1 MRETLLAYGLRTGKT
16 HLLDEWAMDCNG
28 DLTPDT
34 VTASS
39 GKRVWW
45 RCAKGH
51 TWQAAVYARTKQNA
65 GCPYCSNRLVWQG
78 YNDLASQAPEIAA
91 QWYQPMNGE
100 KTPETVLASSH
111 YKAWWRCPLGHIWR
125 TEVLVR
131 TVLGCGCPICAG
143 QEKIAH
149 HLEKLPLQCAEQRQ
163 TGDADMDILGILD
176 QIDEVIYISDL
187 ETHEIIY
194 VNRHGQKLLGPLQRG
209 VKCHTYLQAQDLPC
223 TFCTNDLLPRCPG
236 QRHTWVRKHPT
247 FGNMLLHDSIIEYA
261 GRPCRMEVA
270 IDISRY
276 VSDLDAARMDLAA
289 ERKLVAC
296 IETLVMSNDF
306 EAAINSMLRMII
318 EHYDADRAYI
328 FEFDWEKNLTHNT
341 YEICKD
347 GITPQIGN
355 LQNVPIDVVAVWVDV
370 FQHQQKKI
378 NIIEDVDALKD
389 DPARRIEY
397 DCLHPQG
404 ISSLITVPI
413 FVGGKLHGF
422 LGVDNPASHMDA
434 PELLMQVTYIAA
446 NELQKHLL
454 TEELTEKSYHD
465 PLTGLQNRLAYEEKL
480 LALQNGSERPIGV
493 GFVDINGLKYLNDTL
508 GHDYGN
514 KALLRACDVM
524 KTYFEPEMLYRVSG
538 DEFIILW
545 TDVGF
550 QSFRETCDL
559 MAQELHGAQE
569 ELASF
574 GRTWGT
580 AGEELPK
587 LIREAEQRMYDEKRR
602 HYLRSET
609 AASARPQYLD
619 ALLQEFR
626 DSTFQI
632 YLQPLYSIEQGRVYA
647 AEGLVRKI
655 DPRGKMHAP
664 IEFIHMMEQE
674 RMISMVDYEM
684 LRQACGLLVKWKAA
698 WPEFRIGCNMSRITL
713 AEPDYLNT
721 VDKIL
726 AETGADPK
734 RLTFE
739 ITEGS
744 QGIQLESMGSLLDA
758 LRARGITLA
767 MDDMGTEA
775 ACLEMLYLPQIQNV
789 KIDRSLI
796 CRAENSERE
805 QTVIRHLVDLCHDL
819 NMTCVAEGIETDSQ
833 IELLKQLG
841 CDRLQGY
848 KIGKPMPPE
857 EFLERFCPSRN

>member
-1 MRETLLAYGLRTGKT
+1 
-16 HLLDEWAMDCNG
+16 
-28 DLTPDT
+28 
-34 VTASS
+34 
-39 GKRVWW
+39 
-45 RCAKGH
+45 
-51 TWQAAVYARTKQNA
+51 
-65 GCPYCSNRLVWQG
+65 
-78 YNDLASQAPEIAA
+78 
-91 QWYQPMNGE
+91 
-100 KTPETVLASSH
+100 
-111 YKAWWRCPLGHIWR
+111 
-125 TEVLVR
+125 
-131 TVLGCGCPICAG
+131 
-143 QEKIAH
+143 
-149 HLEKLPLQCAEQRQ
+149 
-163 TGDADMDILGILD
+163 
-176 QIDEVIYISDL
+176 
-187 ETHEIIY
+187 
-194 VNRHGQKLLGPLQRG
+194 
-209 VKCHTYLQAQDLPC
+209 
-223 TFCTNDLLPRCPG
+223 
-236 QRHTWVRKHPT
+236 
-247 FGNMLLHDSIIEYA
+247 
-261 GRPCRMEVA
+261 
-270 IDISRY
+270 
-276 VSDLDAARMDLAA
+276 
-289 ERKLVAC
+289 
-296 IETLVMSNDF
+296 
-306 EAAINSMLRMII
+306 
-318 EHYDADRAYI
+318 
-328 FEFDWEKNLTHNT
+328 
-341 YEICKD
+341 
-347 GITPQIGN
+347 
-355 LQNVPIDVVAVWVDV
+355 
-370 FQHQQKKI
+370 
-378 NIIEDVDALKD
+378 
-389 DPARRIEY
+389 
-397 DCLHPQG
+397 
-404 ISSLITVPI
+404 
-413 FVGGKLHGF
+413 
-422 LGVDNPASHMDA
+422 
-434 PELLMQVTYIAA
+434 
-446 NELQKHLL
+446 
-454 TEELTEKSYHD
+454 
-465 PLTGLQNRLAYEEKL
+465 
-480 LALQNGSERPIGV
+480 
-493 GFVDINGLKYLNDTL
+493 
-508 GHDYGN
+508 
-514 KALLRACDVM
+514 M
-524 KTYFEPEMLYRVSG
+524 KTYFEPETLYRVSG

-574 GRTWGT
+574 GCTWGT

-609 AASARPQYLD
+609 TASARPQYLD

-632 YLQPLYSIEQGRVYA
+632 YLQPLYSIEQGSVYA

-655 DPRGKMHAP
+655 DPLGRMHAP
-664 IEFIHMMEQE
+664 TEFIHMMEQE

-713 AEPDYLNT
+713 AGPDYLNT

-767 MDDMGTEA
+767 LDDMGTEA

>member
-1 MRETLLAYGLRTGKT
+1 MRETLRAYCLRAEKE
-16 HLLDEWAMDCNG
+16 HLLDAWDAARNG
-28 DLTPDT
+28 ELTPDT

-45 RCAKGH
+45 RCDKGH
-51 TWQAAVYARTKQNA
+51 TWQAAVYARTKQDA
-65 GCPYCSNRLVWQG
+65 GCPYCSNHFIWQG

-91 QWYQPMNGE
+91 QWYQPMNGG
-100 KTPETVLASSH
+100 KTPETVLVSSH

-187 ETHEIIY
+187 ETHDIIY

-209 VKCHTYLQAQDLPC
+209 VKCYTYLQAQDLPC

-247 FGNMLLHDSIIEYA
+247 FGNMLLHDSIIECA

-276 VSDLDAARMDLAA
+276 VSDPDAARMDLATA

-296 IETLVMSNDF
+296 IETLVMSTDF

-422 LGVDNPASHMDA
+422 LGVDDPASHMDA

-524 KTYFEPEMLYRVSG
+524 KTYFEPETLYRVSG

-545 TDVGF
+545 TDVSF

-609 AASARPQYLD
+609 TASARPQYLD

-655 DPRGKMHAP
+655 DPLGRMHAP

-713 AEPDYLNT
+713 VEPDYLNT

-767 MDDMGTEA
+767 LDDMGTEA

-819 NMTCVAEGIETDSQ
+819 NMTCVAEGIETSSQ
-833 IELLKQLG
+833 VELLKKLG

-848 KIGKPMPPE
+848 YIGKPMPPE
-857 EFLERFCPSRN
+857 EFFARFAPR

>member
-1 MRETLLAYGLRTGKT
+1 MRETLLAYCLRTGKT
-16 HLLDEWAMDCNG
+16 HLLEEWADDRNG
-28 DLTPDT
+28 DLTPDS
-34 VTASS
+34 VTAAS

-45 RCAKGH
+45 QCANGH
-51 TWQAAVYARTKQNA
+51 TWQTAVYARTKQDA
-65 GCPYCSNRLVWQG
+65 GCPYCSNHFVWQG
-78 YNDLASQAPEIAA
+78 FNDLASQEPGIAA
-91 QWYQPMNGE
+91 EWYQPLNGNM
-100 KTPETVLASSH
+100 TPETVLVSSH

-149 HLEKLPLQCAEQRQ
+149 HLECLPLQVNQKTQQE
-163 TGDADMDILGILD
+163 GDGMDISNILD
-176 QIDEVIYISDL
+176 QIDEIVYISDL
-187 ETHEIIY
+187 ESNELLFL
-194 VNRHGQKLLGPLQRG
+194 NRYGRNRFGDPKPGSKCYAHLQNRA
-209 VKCHTYLQAQDLPC
+209 VPC
-223 TFCTNDLLPRCPG
+223 SFCTNELLPRCPG
-236 QRHTWVRKHPT
+236 QRHTWVRQHPQS
-247 FGNMLLHDSIIEYA
+247 GSMLLHDSIIKYE
-261 GRPCRMEVA
+261 GRKCRMELA
-270 IDISRY
+270 IDGNHYAS
-276 VSDLDAARMDLAA
+276 VLNAAQKDSAA
-289 ERKLVAC
+289 EKKLVDC
-296 IETLVMSNDF
+296 VEKLVMASDF
-306 EAAINSMLRMII
+306 DVAVNSVLETII
-318 EHYDADRAYI
+318 DHYAADRAYI
-328 FEFDWEKNLTHNT
+328 FSIDWEDEITTNTH
-341 YEICKD
+341 EICKKGVAPEKD
-347 GITPQIGN
+347 LLQAVPLETIAVWIDLFQQKRQIN
-355 LQNVPIDVVAVWVDV
+355 VIRDVEALRTEPARQKEYECLRHQNV
-370 FQHQQKKI
+370 Q
-378 NIIEDVDALKD
+378 
-389 DPARRIEY
+389 
-397 DCLHPQG
+397 
-404 ISSLITVPI
+404 SLIAVPI
-413 FVGGKLHGF
+413 YCDGGLYGF
-422 LGVDNPASHMDA
+422 LGVDNPSANVDA
-434 PELLMQVTYIAA
+434 PELLTHITYVAA
-446 NELQKHLL
+446 NELQKRLL

-493 GFVDINGLKYLNDTL
+493 GFLDINGLKYLNDTL

-609 AASARPQYLD
+609 TASARPQYLD

-655 DPRGKMHAP
+655 DPLGRMHAP

-767 MDDMGTEA
+767 LDDMGTEA
-775 ACLEMLYLPQIQNV
+775 ACLEMLYLPQIKAA

-796 CRAENSERE
+796 CKAERSDRE
-805 QTVIRHLVDLCHDL
+805 QIVISSLIELCHKL
-819 NMTCVAEGIETDSQ
+819 GMLCVAEGIETESQ
-833 IELLKQLG
+833 VELLKKLG

-848 KIGKPMPPE
+848 YIGKPMPPE
-857 EFLERFCPSRN
+857 EFFARFAPR

>member
-1 MRETLLAYGLRTGKT
+1 MRETLRAYCLRAEKE
-16 HLLDEWAMDCNG
+16 HLLDAWDAARNG
-28 DLTPDT
+28 ELTPDT

-39 GKRVWW
+39 GKRVCW

-51 TWQAAVYARTKQNA
+51 TWQTAVYARTKQNA
-65 GCPYCSNRLVWQG
+65 GCPYCSNRLVWLG

-91 QWYQPMNGE
+91 QWYQPLNGAR
-100 KTPETVLASSH
+100 TPENTTMGSH

-131 TVLGCGCPICAG
+131 AVKGHDCPVCAG
-143 QEKIAH
+143 QSKIAH
-149 HLEKLPLQCAEQRQ
+149 HLEKLPLQRTEQRQ
-163 TGDADMDILGILD
+163 KGDADMDILNILD
-176 QIDEVIYISDL
+176 QIDEILYISDIK
-187 ETHEIIY
+187 THELLFL
-194 VNRHGQKLLGPLQRG
+194 NRAGRERIGTPPPG
-209 VKCHTYLQAQDLPC
+209 VKCYAYLQHKPLPC
-223 TFCTNDLLPRCPG
+223 EFCTNDLLPRCPG

-247 FGNMLLHDSIIEYA
+247 FGNMLLHDSIVEYA

-270 IDISRY
+270 IDVNRY
-276 VSDLDAARMDLAA
+276 VSDLTA
-289 ERKLVAC
+289 
-296 IETLVMSNDF
+296 
-306 EAAINSMLRMII
+306 
-318 EHYDADRAYI
+318 
-328 FEFDWEKNLTHNT
+328 
-341 YEICKD
+341 
-347 GITPQIGN
+347 
-355 LQNVPIDVVAVWVDV
+355 
-370 FQHQQKKI
+370 
-378 NIIEDVDALKD
+378 
-389 DPARRIEY
+389 
-397 DCLHPQG
+397 
-404 ISSLITVPI
+404 
-413 FVGGKLHGF
+413 
-422 LGVDNPASHMDA
+422 
-434 PELLMQVTYIAA
+434 
-446 NELQKHLL
+446 
-454 TEELTEKSYHD
+454 KSYRD
-465 PLTGLQNRLAYEEKL
+465 ALTGLQNRLAYEEKL
-480 LALQNGSERPIGV
+480 LALQNGKERPIGV

-524 KTYFEPEMLYRVSG
+524 KTYFEPEMTYRISG
-538 DEFIILW
+538 DEFVILW

-574 GRTWGT
+574 GRAWGT

-609 AASARPQYLD
+609 TASARPQYLD

-632 YLQPLYSIEQGRVYA
+632 YLQPLYSIEQDKVYA

-655 DPRGKMHAP
+655 DPLGRMHAP

-726 AETGADPK
+726 AETGADPS

-767 MDDMGTEA
+767 LDDMGTEA

-805 QTVIRHLVDLCHDL
+805 QIVISSLIELCHKL
-819 NMTCVAEGIETDSQ
+819 GMLCVAEGIETQSQ
-833 IELLKQLG
+833 VELLKKLG

-848 KIGKPMPPE
+848 YIGKPMPPE
-857 EFLERFCPSRN
+857 DFFAQFAPEKQETDGSDRTAEKRIGIEEAKL

>member
-1 MRETLLAYGLRTGKT
+1 MRETLREYCLRAEKT
-16 HLLDEWAMDCNG
+16 QLLSEWDAARNG

-100 KTPETVLASSH
+100 KTPETVLVSSH

-125 TEVLVR
+125 TQVLVR
-131 TVLGCGCPICAG
+131 TTKGCGCPLCAG
-143 QEKIAH
+143 QEKIAY
-149 HLEKLPLQCAEQRQ
+149 HLERFPLQIEQKQ
-163 TGDADMDILGILD
+163 GEKGMEIPEILD
-176 QIDEVIYISDL
+176 QIDEIVYISDL
-187 ETHEIIY
+187 ETNELLY
-194 VNRHGQKLLGPLQRG
+194 LNRCGRASFGEPKPGAKCYEHLQH
-209 VKCHTYLQAQDLPC
+209 KALPC
-223 TFCTNDLLPRCPG
+223 EFCTNDLLPRCPG
-236 QRHTWVRKHPT
+236 QRHTWARKPPT

-276 VSDLDAARMDLAA
+276 VSDLTAKRY
-289 ERKLVAC
+289 R
-296 IETLVMSNDF
+296 
-306 EAAINSMLRMII
+306 
-318 EHYDADRAYI
+318 
-328 FEFDWEKNLTHNT
+328 
-341 YEICKD
+341 
-347 GITPQIGN
+347 
-355 LQNVPIDVVAVWVDV
+355 
-370 FQHQQKKI
+370 
-378 NIIEDVDALKD
+378 
-389 DPARRIEY
+389 
-397 DCLHPQG
+397 
-404 ISSLITVPI
+404 
-413 FVGGKLHGF
+413 
-422 LGVDNPASHMDA
+422 
-434 PELLMQVTYIAA
+434 
-446 NELQKHLL
+446 
-454 TEELTEKSYHD
+454 D

-609 AASARPQYLD
+609 TASARPQYLD

-632 YLQPLYSIEQGRVYA
+632 YLQPLYSIEQDKVYA

-655 DPRGKMHAP
+655 DPHGKMHAP
-664 IEFIHMMEQE
+664 FEFIHMMEQE

-684 LRQACGLLVKWKAA
+684 LRQACELLVKWKDV
-698 WPEFRIGCNMSRITL
+698 WPDFRVGCNFSRITL

-767 MDDMGTEA
+767 LDDMGTEA

-805 QTVIRHLVDLCHDL
+805 QIVISGLIELCHKL
-819 NMTCVAEGIETDSQ
+819 GMLCVAEGIETSSQ
-833 IELLKQLG
+833 VELLKKLG

>member
-1 MRETLLAYGLRTGKT
+1 MRETLLAYCLRTGKT
-16 HLLDEWAMDCNG
+16 HLLEEWADDRNG
-28 DLTPDT
+28 DLTPDS
-34 VTASS
+34 VTAAS

-45 RCAKGH
+45 QCANGH
-51 TWQAAVYARTKQNA
+51 TWQTAVYARTKQDA
-65 GCPYCSNRLVWQG
+65 GCPYCSNHFVWQG
-78 YNDLASQAPEIAA
+78 FNDLASQEPGIAA
-91 QWYQPMNGE
+91 EWYQPLNGN
-100 KTPETVLASSH
+100 KTPETVLVSSH
-111 YKAWWRCPLGHIWR
+111 YKAWWRCLFGHIWR

-149 HLEKLPLQCAEQRQ
+149 HLECLPLQVNLQ
-163 TGDADMDILGILD
+163 TQQGGDGMDISNILD
-176 QIDEVIYISDL
+176 QIDEIVYISDL
-187 ETHEIIY
+187 ESNELLFL
-194 VNRHGQKLLGPLQRG
+194 NRYGRNRFGDPKPGTKCYAHLQNRA
-209 VKCHTYLQAQDLPC
+209 VPC
-223 TFCTNDLLPRCPG
+223 SFCTNELLPRCPG
-236 QRHTWVRKHPT
+236 QRHTWVRQHPQS
-247 FGNMLLHDSIIEYA
+247 GSMLLHDSIIKYE
-261 GRPCRMEVA
+261 GRKCRMELA
-270 IDISRY
+270 IDGNHYAS
-276 VSDLDAARMDLAA
+276 VLNAAQKDSAA
-289 ERKLVAC
+289 EKKLVDC
-296 IETLVMSNDF
+296 VEKLVMASDF
-306 EAAINSMLRMII
+306 DVAVNSVLETII
-318 EHYDADRAYI
+318 DHYAADRAYI
-328 FEFDWEKNLTHNT
+328 FVIDWENEITTNTH
-341 YEICKD
+341 EICKKGVAPEKD
-347 GITPQIGN
+347 L
-355 LQNVPIDVVAVWVDV
+355 LQAVPLGTIAVWIDL
-370 FQHQQKKI
+370 FQQKRQI
-378 NIIEDVDALKD
+378 NVIRDVEALRT
-389 DPARRIEY
+389 DPARQKEY
-397 DCLHPQG
+397 ECLKHQNVQ
-404 ISSLITVPI
+404 SLIAVPI
-413 FVGGKLHGF
+413 YCDGGLYGF
-422 LGVDNPASHMDA
+422 LGVDNPSANVDA
-434 PELLMQVTYIAA
+434 PELLTHITYVAA
-446 NELQKHLL
+446 NELQKQRL
-454 TEELTEKSYHD
+454 TEQLREKSYHD

-574 GRTWGT
+574 GCTWGT

-609 AASARPQYLD
+609 TASARPQYLD

-626 DSTFQI
+626 DSNFQL
-632 YLQPLYSIEQGRVYA
+632 YLQPLYSIQQDKVYG

-655 DPRGKMHAP
+655 DPLGRMHAP

-767 MDDMGTEA
+767 LDDMGTEA
-775 ACLEMLYLPQIQNV
+775 ACLEMLYLPQIKAA

-796 CRAENSERE
+796 CKAERSDRE
-805 QTVIRHLVDLCHDL
+805 QIVISSLIELCHKL
-819 NMTCVAEGIETDSQ
+819 GMLCVAEGIETESQ
-833 IELLKQLG
+833 VELLKKLG

-848 KIGKPMPPE
+848 YIGKPMPPE
-857 EFLERFCPSRN
+857 EFFARFAPR

>member
-1 MRETLLAYGLRTGKT
+1 MRESLREYCLRAEMG
-16 HLLDEWAMDCNG
+16 HLLSEWDAARNG

-39 GKRVWW
+39 GKRVCW

-65 GCPYCSNRLVWQG
+65 DCPYCSNRLVWRG
-78 YNDLASQAPEIAA
+78 YNDLASQAPEVAA
-91 QWYQPMNGE
+91 QWYQPLNGD
-100 KTPETVLASSH
+100 KTPETVLVSSH

-125 TEVLVR
+125 TQVLVR
-131 TVLGCGCPICAG
+131 TTKGCGCPLCAG

-194 VNRHGQKLLGPLQRG
+194 VNRHGQKLLGPLKRG
-209 VKCHTYLQAQDLPC
+209 VKCYTYLQAQDLPC
-223 TFCTNDLLPRCPG
+223 TFCTNQLLPRCPG
-236 QRHTWVRKHPT
+236 RRHTWVRKHPT

-276 VSDLDAARMDLAA
+276 VSDLTA
-289 ERKLVAC
+289 
-296 IETLVMSNDF
+296 
-306 EAAINSMLRMII
+306 
-318 EHYDADRAYI
+318 
-328 FEFDWEKNLTHNT
+328 
-341 YEICKD
+341 
-347 GITPQIGN
+347 
-355 LQNVPIDVVAVWVDV
+355 
-370 FQHQQKKI
+370 
-378 NIIEDVDALKD
+378 
-389 DPARRIEY
+389 
-397 DCLHPQG
+397 
-404 ISSLITVPI
+404 
-413 FVGGKLHGF
+413 
-422 LGVDNPASHMDA
+422 
-434 PELLMQVTYIAA
+434 
-446 NELQKHLL
+446 
-454 TEELTEKSYHD
+454 KSYRD
-465 PLTGLQNRLAYEEKL
+465 ALTGLQNRLAYEEKL
-480 LALQNGSERPIGV
+480 LALQNGKERPIGV

-514 KALLRACDVM
+514 KAILRTCDVM
-524 KTYFEPEMLYRVSG
+524 KRYFEPEMLYRVSG

-609 AASARPQYLD
+609 TASARPQYLD

-632 YLQPLYSIEQGRVYA
+632 YLQPLYSIEQDRVYA

-655 DPRGKMHAP
+655 DPLGRMHAP

-767 MDDMGTEA
+767 LDDMGTEA

-805 QTVIRHLVDLCHDL
+805 QIVISGLIELCHKL
-819 NMTCVAEGIETDSQ
+819 GMLCVAEGIETSSQ
-833 IELLKQLG
+833 VELLKKLG

-848 KIGKPMPPE
+848 YIGKPMPPE
-857 EFLERFCPSRN
+857 DFFARFAPEKQETDGSDRTAEKRSGIEEAML

>member
-1 MRETLLAYGLRTGKT
+1 MRETLRAYCLRAEKE
-16 HLLDEWAMDCNG
+16 HLLDAWDAARNG
-28 DLTPDT
+28 ELTPDT

-45 RCAKGH
+45 RCDKGH
-51 TWQAAVYARTKQNA
+51 TWQAAVYARTKQDA
-65 GCPYCSNRLVWQG
+65 GCPYCSNHFIWQG

-100 KTPETVLASSH
+100 KTPETVLVSSH

-187 ETHEIIY
+187 ETYEMIY
-194 VNRHGQKLLGPLQRG
+194 VNRHGQKLLGPLERG
-209 VKCHTYLQAQDLPC
+209 VKCYTYLQAQDLPC

-276 VSDLDAARMDLAA
+276 VSDPDAARMDLAV

-296 IETLVMSNDF
+296 IETLAMSNDF

-347 GITPQIGN
+347 GITPQIEN

-378 NIIEDVDALKD
+378 NIIGDVDALKD

-422 LGVDNPASHMDA
+422 LGVDNPVSHMDA

-446 NELQKHLL
+446 NELQKRLL

-493 GFVDINGLKYLNDTL
+493 GFLDINGLKYLNDTL

-524 KTYFEPEMLYRVSG
+524 KTYFESETLYRVSG

-545 TDVGF
+545 TDVDF

-559 MAQELHGAQE
+559 MAQELYGAQE

-587 LIREAEQRMYDEKRR
+587 LIREVEQRMYDEKRR

-609 AASARPQYLD
+609 TASARPQYLD

-626 DSTFQI
+626 DSNFQL
-632 YLQPLYSIEQGRVYA
+632 YLQPLYSIQQDKVYG

-655 DPRGKMHAP
+655 DPYGKMHAP

-767 MDDMGTEA
+767 LDDMGTEA

-819 NMTCVAEGIETDSQ
+819 NMTCVAEGIETSSQ
-833 IELLKQLG
+833 VELLKKLG

-848 KIGKPMPPE
+848 YIGKPMPPE
-857 EFLERFCPSRN
+857 EFFARFAPR

>member
-1 MRETLLAYGLRTGKT
+1 MRETLREYCLRAEKE
-16 HLLDEWAMDCNG
+16 HLLDAWDAARNG

-45 RCAKGH
+45 RCDKGH
-51 TWQAAVYARTKQNA
+51 TWQAAVYARTKQDA

-100 KTPETVLASSH
+100 KTPETVLVSSH

-131 TVLGCGCPICAG
+131 TVLGCGCPLCAG

-176 QIDEVIYISDL
+176 QIDAVIYISDL
-187 ETHEIIY
+187 ETHDIIY
-194 VNRHGQKLLGPLQRG
+194 VNRHGQELLGPLERG
-209 VKCHTYLQAQDLPC
+209 VKCYTYLQAQDLPC
-223 TFCTNDLLPRCPG
+223 AFCTNDLLPRCPG

-247 FGNMLLHDSIIEYA
+247 VGNMLLHDSIIEYA

-276 VSDLDAARMDLAA
+276 VSDLTA
-289 ERKLVAC
+289 
-296 IETLVMSNDF
+296 
-306 EAAINSMLRMII
+306 
-318 EHYDADRAYI
+318 
-328 FEFDWEKNLTHNT
+328 
-341 YEICKD
+341 
-347 GITPQIGN
+347 
-355 LQNVPIDVVAVWVDV
+355 
-370 FQHQQKKI
+370 
-378 NIIEDVDALKD
+378 
-389 DPARRIEY
+389 
-397 DCLHPQG
+397 
-404 ISSLITVPI
+404 
-413 FVGGKLHGF
+413 
-422 LGVDNPASHMDA
+422 
-434 PELLMQVTYIAA
+434 
-446 NELQKHLL
+446 
-454 TEELTEKSYHD
+454 KSYRD
-465 PLTGLQNRLAYEEKL
+465 ALTGLQNRLAYEEKL
-480 LALQNGSERPIGV
+480 LALQNGKERPIGV

-524 KTYFEPEMLYRVSG
+524 KTYFEPEMTYRISG
-538 DEFIILW
+538 DEFVILW

-559 MAQELHGAQE
+559 MAQALHGAQE

-609 AASARPQYLD
+609 TASARPQYLD

-632 YLQPLYSIEQGRVYA
+632 YLQPLYSIEQDRVYA

-655 DPRGKMHAP
+655 DPLGRMHAP

-726 AETGADPK
+726 AETGADPS

-767 MDDMGTEA
+767 LDDMGTEA

-805 QTVIRHLVDLCHDL
+805 QIVISSLIELCHKL
-819 NMTCVAEGIETDSQ
+819 GMLCVAEGIETQSQ
-833 IELLKQLG
+833 VELLKKLG

-848 KIGKPMPPE
+848 YIGKPMPPE
-857 EFLERFCPSRN
+857 DFFAQFAPEKQETDGSDRTAEKRIGIEEAKL

>member
-1 MRETLLAYGLRTGKT
+1 MRESLYTYCRRTGKT
-16 HLLDEWAMDCNG
+16 HLLDEWSDDRDG
-28 DLTPDT
+28 DLTPDS
-34 VTASS
+34 VTAAS

-45 RCAKGH
+45 QCANGH
-51 TWQAAVYARTKQNA
+51 TWQTAVYARTKQDA
-65 GCPYCSNRLVWQG
+65 GCPYCSNHFVWQG
-78 YNDLASQAPEIAA
+78 FNDLASQEPGVATE
-91 QWYQPMNGE
+91 WYQPLNGN
-100 KTPETVLASSH
+100 KTPETVLVSSH

-149 HLEKLPLQCAEQRQ
+149 HLECLPLQVNLQ
-163 TGDADMDILGILD
+163 TQQGGDGMDISNILD
-176 QIDEVIYISDL
+176 QIDEIVYISDL
-187 ETHEIIY
+187 ESNELLFL
-194 VNRHGQKLLGPLQRG
+194 NRYGRNRFGDPKPGTKCYAHLQNRA
-209 VKCHTYLQAQDLPC
+209 VPC
-223 TFCTNDLLPRCPG
+223 SFCTNELLPRCPG
-236 QRHTWVRKHPT
+236 QRHTWVRQHPQS
-247 FGNMLLHDSIIEYA
+247 GRMLLQDSIIEYE
-261 GRPCRMEVA
+261 GRKCRMELA
-270 IDISRY
+270 ID
-276 VSDLDAARMDLAA
+276 VNHCASDLKAAQKALAA
-289 ERKLVAC
+289 EKKLVAC
-296 IETLVMSNDF
+296 VEKFVMASDFDVAVNSVLET
-306 EAAINSMLRMII
+306 II
-318 EHYDADRAYI
+318 DHYAADRAYI
-328 FEFDWEKNLTHNT
+328 FVIDWENEITTNTH
-341 YEICKD
+341 EICKKGVAPEKD
-347 GITPQIGN
+347 L
-355 LQNVPIDVVAVWVDV
+355 LQAVPLGTIAVWIDL
-370 FQHQQKKI
+370 FQQKRQI
-378 NIIEDVDALKD
+378 NVIRDVEALRT
-389 DPARRIEY
+389 DPARQKEY
-397 DCLHPQG
+397 ECLKHQNVQ
-404 ISSLITVPI
+404 SLIAVPI
-413 FVGGKLHGF
+413 YCDGGLYGF
-422 LGVDNPASHMDA
+422 LGVDNPSANVDASD
-434 PELLMQVTYIAA
+434 LLTHITYVAA
-446 NELQKHLL
+446 NELQKRLL

-465 PLTGLQNRLAYEEKL
+465 SLTGLQNRLAYEEKL
-480 LALQNGSERPIGV
+480 LALQNGKERPIGV

-524 KTYFEPEMLYRVSG
+524 KTYFVPEMLYRVSG

-550 QSFRETCDL
+550 QSFRETCDQ

-609 AASARPQYLD
+609 TASARPQYLD

-655 DPRGKMHAP
+655 DPRGRMHAP

-767 MDDMGTEA
+767 LDDMGTEA
-775 ACLEMLYLPQIQNV
+775 ACLEMLYLPQIKAA

-796 CRAENSERE
+796 CKAERSDRE
-805 QTVIRHLVDLCHDL
+805 QIVISSLIELCHKL
-819 NMTCVAEGIETDSQ
+819 GMLCVAEGIETESQ
-833 IELLKQLG
+833 VELLKKLG

-848 KIGKPMPPE
+848 YIGKPMPPE
-857 EFLERFCPSRN
+857 EFFARFAPR

>member
-1 MRETLLAYGLRTGKT
+1 MRETLLAYCLRTGKT
-16 HLLDEWAMDCNG
+16 HLLEEWADDRNG
-28 DLTPDT
+28 DLTPDS
-34 VTASS
+34 VTAAS

-45 RCAKGH
+45 QCANGH
-51 TWQAAVYARTKQNA
+51 TWQTAVYARTKQDA
-65 GCPYCSNRLVWQG
+65 GCPYCSNHFVWQG
-78 YNDLASQAPEIAA
+78 FNDLASQEPGIAA
-91 QWYQPMNGE
+91 EWYQPLNGN
-100 KTPETVLASSH
+100 KTPETVLVSSH
-111 YKAWWRCPLGHIWR
+111 YKAWWRCLFGHIWR
-125 TEVLVR
+125 TQVLVR
-131 TVLGCGCPICAG
+131 TTKGCNCPICAG

-149 HLEKLPLQCAEQRQ
+149 HLECLPLQVNQQTQQR
-163 TGDADMDILGILD
+163 GDGMDISNILD
-176 QIDEVIYISDL
+176 QIDEIVYISDL
-187 ETHEIIY
+187 ESNELLFL
-194 VNRHGQKLLGPLQRG
+194 NRYGRNRFGDPKPGTKCYAHLQNRA
-209 VKCHTYLQAQDLPC
+209 VPC
-223 TFCTNDLLPRCPG
+223 SFCTNELLPRCPG
-236 QRHTWVRKHPT
+236 QRHTWVRPHPRS
-247 FGNMLLHDSIIEYA
+247 GSMLLHDSIIEYE
-261 GRPCRMEVA
+261 GRKCRMELA
-270 IDISRY
+270 ID
-276 VSDLDAARMDLAA
+276 VNHCASDLNAAQKDSAA
-289 ERKLVAC
+289 EKKLVDC
-296 IETLVMSNDF
+296 VEKLVMASDF
-306 EAAINSMLRMII
+306 DVAVNSVLETII
-318 EHYDADRAYI
+318 DHYAADRAYI
-328 FEFDWEKNLTHNT
+328 FVIDWENEITTNTH
-341 YEICKD
+341 EICKKGVAPEKD
-347 GITPQIGN
+347 L
-355 LQNVPIDVVAVWVDV
+355 LQAVPLGTIAVWIDL
-370 FQHQQKKI
+370 FQQKRQI
-378 NIIEDVDALKD
+378 NVIRDVEALRT
-389 DPARRIEY
+389 DPARQKEY
-397 DCLHPQG
+397 ECLKHQNVQ
-404 ISSLITVPI
+404 SLIAVPI
-413 FVGGKLHGF
+413 YCDGGLYGF
-422 LGVDNPASHMDA
+422 LGVDNPSANVDA
-434 PELLMQVTYIAA
+434 PELLTHITYVAA
-446 NELQKHLL
+446 NELQKQRL
-454 TEELTEKSYHD
+454 TEQLREKSYHD

-493 GFVDINGLKYLNDTL
+493 GCVDINGLKYLNDTL

-538 DEFIILW
+538 DEFVVLW
-545 TDVGF
+545 PNVSF

-559 MAQELHGAQE
+559 MAQALHGAQE

-574 GRTWGT
+574 GCTWGT
-580 AGEELPK
+580 AGEDLPK

-609 AASARPQYLD
+609 TASARPQYLD

-655 DPRGKMHAP
+655 DPLGRMHAP

-767 MDDMGTEA
+767 LDDMGTEA
-775 ACLEMLYLPQIQNV
+775 ACLEMLYLPQIKAA

-796 CRAENSERE
+796 CKAERSDRE
-805 QTVIRHLVDLCHDL
+805 QIVISSLIELCHKL
-819 NMTCVAEGIETDSQ
+819 GMLCVAEGIETESQ
-833 IELLKQLG
+833 VELLKKLG

-848 KIGKPMPPE
+848 YIGKPMPPE
-857 EFLERFCPSRN
+857 EFFARFAPR

>member
-1 MRETLLAYGLRTGKT
+1 M
-16 HLLDEWAMDCNG
+16 
-28 DLTPDT
+28 
-34 VTASS
+34 
-39 GKRVWW
+39 
-45 RCAKGH
+45 
-51 TWQAAVYARTKQNA
+51 
-65 GCPYCSNRLVWQG
+65 
-78 YNDLASQAPEIAA
+78 
-91 QWYQPMNGE
+91 
-100 KTPETVLASSH
+100 
-111 YKAWWRCPLGHIWR
+111 
-125 TEVLVR
+125 
-131 TVLGCGCPICAG
+131 
-143 QEKIAH
+143 
-149 HLEKLPLQCAEQRQ
+149 
-163 TGDADMDILGILD
+163 
-176 QIDEVIYISDL
+176 
-187 ETHEIIY
+187 
-194 VNRHGQKLLGPLQRG
+194 
-209 VKCHTYLQAQDLPC
+209 
-223 TFCTNDLLPRCPG
+223 
-236 QRHTWVRKHPT
+236 
-247 FGNMLLHDSIIEYA
+247 
-261 GRPCRMEVA
+261 
-270 IDISRY
+270 
-276 VSDLDAARMDLAA
+276 
-289 ERKLVAC
+289 
-296 IETLVMSNDF
+296 
-306 EAAINSMLRMII
+306 
-318 EHYDADRAYI
+318 
-328 FEFDWEKNLTHNT
+328 
-341 YEICKD
+341 
-347 GITPQIGN
+347 
-355 LQNVPIDVVAVWVDV
+355 
-370 FQHQQKKI
+370 
-378 NIIEDVDALKD
+378 
-389 DPARRIEY
+389 
-397 DCLHPQG
+397 
-404 ISSLITVPI
+404 
-413 FVGGKLHGF
+413 
-422 LGVDNPASHMDA
+422 
-434 PELLMQVTYIAA
+434 
-446 NELQKHLL
+446 
-454 TEELTEKSYHD
+454 
-465 PLTGLQNRLAYEEKL
+465 
-480 LALQNGSERPIGV
+480 
-493 GFVDINGLKYLNDTL
+493 

-559 MAQELHGAQE
+559 MAQALHGAQE

-609 AASARPQYLD
+609 TASARPQYLD

-767 MDDMGTEA
+767 LDDMGTEA
-775 ACLEMLYLPQIQNV
+775 TCLEMLYLPQIQNV

-796 CRAENSERE
+796 CRAENSERK
-805 QTVIRHLVDLCHDL
+805 QIVISGLIELCHKL
-819 NMTCVAEGIETDSQ
+819 GMLCVAEGIETDSQ

>member
-1 MRETLLAYGLRTGKT
+1 MRETLLAYCLRTGKM
-16 HLLDEWAMDCNG
+16 HLLEEWADDRNG
-28 DLTPDT
+28 DLTPDS
-34 VTASS
+34 VTAAS

-45 RCAKGH
+45 QCANGH
-51 TWQAAVYARTKQNA
+51 TWQTAVYARTKQDA
-65 GCPYCSNRLVWQG
+65 GCPYCSNHFVWQG
-78 YNDLASQAPEIAA
+78 FNDLASQEPGVAA
-91 QWYQPMNGE
+91 EWYQPLNGN
-100 KTPETVLASSH
+100 KTPETVLVSSH

-149 HLEKLPLQCAEQRQ
+149 HLECLPLQVNLQ
-163 TGDADMDILGILD
+163 TQQGGDGMDISNILD
-176 QIDEVIYISDL
+176 QIDEIVYISDL
-187 ETHEIIY
+187 ESNELLFL
-194 VNRHGQKLLGPLQRG
+194 NRYGRNRFGDPKPGTKCYAHLQNRA
-209 VKCHTYLQAQDLPC
+209 VPC
-223 TFCTNDLLPRCPG
+223 SFCTNELLPRCPG
-236 QRHTWVRKHPT
+236 QRHTWARQHPQS
-247 FGNMLLHDSIIEYA
+247 GSMLLHDSIIKYE
-261 GRPCRMEVA
+261 GRKCRMELA
-270 IDISRY
+270 IDGNHYAS
-276 VSDLDAARMDLAA
+276 VLNAAQKDSAA
-289 ERKLVAC
+289 EKKLVDC
-296 IETLVMSNDF
+296 VEKLVMASDF
-306 EAAINSMLRMII
+306 DVAVNSVLETII
-318 EHYDADRAYI
+318 DHYAADRAYI
-328 FEFDWEKNLTHNT
+328 FVIDWENEITTNTH
-341 YEICKD
+341 EICKKGVAPEKD
-347 GITPQIGN
+347 L
-355 LQNVPIDVVAVWVDV
+355 LQAVPLGTIAVWIDL
-370 FQHQQKKI
+370 FQQKRQI
-378 NIIEDVDALKD
+378 NVIRDVEALRT
-389 DPARRIEY
+389 DPARQKEY
-397 DCLHPQG
+397 ECLKHQNVQ
-404 ISSLITVPI
+404 SLIAVPI
-413 FVGGKLHGF
+413 YCDGGLYGF
-422 LGVDNPASHMDA
+422 LGVDNPSANVDA
-434 PELLMQVTYIAA
+434 PELLTHITYVAA
-446 NELQKHLL
+446 NELQKQRL
-454 TEELTEKSYHD
+454 TEQLREKSYHD

-480 LALQNGSERPIGV
+480 FALQNGSERPIGV

-609 AASARPQYLD
+609 TASARPQYLD

-626 DSTFQI
+626 DSNFQL
-632 YLQPLYSIEQGRVYA
+632 YLQPLYSIQQDKVYG

-655 DPRGKMHAP
+655 DPYGKMHAP
-664 IEFIHMMEQE
+664 FEFIHMMEQE

-684 LRQACGLLVKWKAA
+684 LRQACGLLVKWKAT

-767 MDDMGTEA
+767 LDDMGTED
-775 ACLEMLYLPQIQNV
+775 ACLEMLYLPQIKAA

-796 CRAENSERE
+796 CKAERSDRE
-805 QTVIRHLVDLCHDL
+805 QIVISSLIELCHKL
-819 NMTCVAEGIETDSQ
+819 GMLCVAEGIETGSQ
-833 IELLKQLG
+833 VELLKKLG

-848 KIGKPMPPE
+848 YIGKPMPPE
-857 EFLERFCPSRN
+857 EFFARFAPR

>member
-1 MRETLLAYGLRTGKT
+1 M
-16 HLLDEWAMDCNG
+16 
-28 DLTPDT
+28 
-34 VTASS
+34 
-39 GKRVWW
+39 
-45 RCAKGH
+45 
-51 TWQAAVYARTKQNA
+51 Q
-65 GCPYCSNRLVWQG
+65 
-78 YNDLASQAPEIAA
+78 
-91 QWYQPMNGE
+91 
-100 KTPETVLASSH
+100 
-111 YKAWWRCPLGHIWR
+111 
-125 TEVLVR
+125 
-131 TVLGCGCPICAG
+131 
-143 QEKIAH
+143 
-149 HLEKLPLQCAEQRQ
+149 
-163 TGDADMDILGILD
+163 
-176 QIDEVIYISDL
+176 
-187 ETHEIIY
+187 
-194 VNRHGQKLLGPLQRG
+194 
-209 VKCHTYLQAQDLPC
+209 
-223 TFCTNDLLPRCPG
+223 
-236 QRHTWVRKHPT
+236 
-247 FGNMLLHDSIIEYA
+247 
-261 GRPCRMEVA
+261 
-270 IDISRY
+270 
-276 VSDLDAARMDLAA
+276 
-289 ERKLVAC
+289 
-296 IETLVMSNDF
+296 
-306 EAAINSMLRMII
+306 
-318 EHYDADRAYI
+318 
-328 FEFDWEKNLTHNT
+328 
-341 YEICKD
+341 
-347 GITPQIGN
+347 
-355 LQNVPIDVVAVWVDV
+355 
-370 FQHQQKKI
+370 
-378 NIIEDVDALKD
+378 
-389 DPARRIEY
+389 
-397 DCLHPQG
+397 
-404 ISSLITVPI
+404 SLITVPLNCD
-413 FVGGKLHGF
+413 GGLYG
-422 LGVDNPASHMDA
+422 LIGVDNPSANVDA
-434 PELLMQVTYIAA
+434 PELLTHITYVAA
-446 NELQKHLL
+446 NELQKQRL
-454 TEELTEKSYHD
+454 TEQLREKSYHD

-574 GRTWGT
+574 GCTWGT

-587 LIREAEQRMYDEKRR
+587 LICEAEQRMYDEKRR

-609 AASARPQYLD
+609 TALARPQYLD

-655 DPRGKMHAP
+655 DPHGKMRAP
-664 IEFIHMMEQE
+664 FEFIHMMEQE

-767 MDDMGTEA
+767 LDDMGTEA
-775 ACLEMLYLPQIQNV
+775 ACLEMLYLPQIKAA

-796 CRAENSERE
+796 CKAERSDRE
-805 QTVIRHLVDLCHDL
+805 QIVISSLIELCHKL
-819 NMTCVAEGIETDSQ
+819 GMLCVAEGIETESQ
-833 IELLKQLG
+833 VELLKKLG

-848 KIGKPMPPE
+848 YIGKPMPPE
-857 EFLERFCPSRN
+857 EFFARFAPR

>member
-1 MRETLLAYGLRTGKT
+1 MRESLYTYCRRTGKT
-16 HLLDEWAMDCNG
+16 HLLDEWSDDRDG
-28 DLTPDT
+28 DLTPDS
-34 VTASS
+34 VTAAS

-45 RCAKGH
+45 QCANGH
-51 TWQAAVYARTKQNA
+51 TWQTAVYARTKQDA
-65 GCPYCSNRLVWQG
+65 GCPYCSNHFVWQG
-78 YNDLASQAPEIAA
+78 YNDLASQAPEVAA

-100 KTPETVLASSH
+100 KTPETVLVSSH

-131 TVLGCGCPICAG
+131 TVLGCNCPICAG

-149 HLEKLPLQCAEQRQ
+149 HLECLPLQVNQQ
-163 TGDADMDILGILD
+163 TQQGSVGMDISNILD
-176 QIDEVIYISDL
+176 QIDEIVYISDL
-187 ETHEIIY
+187 ESNELLFL
-194 VNRHGQKLLGPLQRG
+194 NRYGRNRFGDPKPGAKCYAHLQNRA
-209 VKCHTYLQAQDLPC
+209 VPC
-223 TFCTNDLLPRCPG
+223 SFCTNELLPRCPG
-236 QRHTWVRKHPT
+236 QRHTWVRPHPRS
-247 FGNMLLHDSIIEYA
+247 GSMLLHDSIIEYE
-261 GRPCRMEVA
+261 GRKCRMELA
-270 IDISRY
+270 IDINHCA
-276 VSDLDAARMDLAA
+276 SDLDAARMDLAA

-296 IETLVMSNDF
+296 IETLAMSNDF

-378 NIIEDVDALKD
+378 NIIGDVDALKD

-446 NELQKHLL
+446 NELQKRLL

-524 KTYFEPEMLYRVSG
+524 KTYFEPEILYRVSG

-574 GRTWGT
+574 GCTWGT

-609 AASARPQYLD
+609 TALARPQYLD

-734 RLTFE
+734 CLTFE

-767 MDDMGTEA
+767 LDDMGTEA

-857 EFLERFCPSRN
+857 EFFARFAPR